1 LKINNQF
8 DALFAAAAFQ
18 YGVPFEWLKGIAGAE
33 SDWVSTA
40 YRAEPQINDGSYGL
54 MQILMRTARSL
65 GYTGDSAGL
74 YDPQTN
80 IGLGA
85 KLLAEN
91 IQRFGMDFNAVY
103 SAYNSGSATAY
114 MTNSQVAAHVNRAVT
129 YLNAVLTDIAAA
141 SDSGVAADEINPD
154 TGSVSD
160 TGSINTETVVGIGGA
175 ALAIAIAAGLYFLT
189 IRG

>member
-40 YRAEPQINDGSYGL
+40 YRAEPKINDGSYGL
-54 MQILMRTARSL
+54 MQVLMRTARSL

-103 SAYNSGSATAY
+103 SAYNSGSPTAY
-114 MTNSQVAAHVNRAVT
+114 KTNATVTAHVNRAVT
-129 YLNAVLTDIAAA
+129 YLNAVLTDIAESQAA
-141 SDSGVAADEINPD
+141 AEEPAADQINPD
-154 TGSVSD
+154 VSETGE
-160 TGSINTETVVGIGGA
+160 IYTETALGIGGA

-189 IRG
+189 R